1 MPKNTDTYTEL
12 RDNVQGFITNYKT
25 DLTKIDRMFI
35 NKNPNQKMIHITRD
49 SGTHLIEM
57 VKASEYPDN
66 GERVKYLF
74 GTANREQI
82 LKDNINYIKSVF
94 RAFGEKSIKAINYF
108 NGVKWVKVTRG
119 KAQTILDAYGKD
131 IRIQWN
137 TRCRL

>member
-1 MPKNTDTYTEL
+1 MLKNTDTYTKL

-57 VKASEYPDN
+57 IKASEYPAN
-66 GERVKYLF
+66 GEYVKYLF

-82 LKDNINYIKSVF
+82 LKDNINHINNVF

-119 KAQTILDAYGKD
+119 KAQTILDVYGKD

-137 TRCRL
+137 TRDRL